1 MKKKTIAVCTA
12 LFGLLVIQNGVGQP
26 LHAEDQSAA
35 EATDVSVLELPEETV
50 PSSTESMEVPMS
62 SEEGTVPSTVPS
74 EEVPATS
81 SEDSQETV
89 SSAPVESETTPTS
102 SESST
107 SQSTEASTAPSET
120 STPTETS
127 ESTTPSSEPTSSST
141 SNVSSSSKEPTATT
155 PSSTETS
162 TEAVA
167 DEEPEKDKKPAA
179 SSSPAKQEQSVA
191 LPANTQSETF
201 NKERLPESAVSQLL
215 SEINGTTLDDSLR
228 VSEVA
233 ETDLKGF
240 ELPLLKTFTDKSK
253 AILIYEGIKQ
263 VGLFELSNEKNED
276 GKKIPLESTE
286 VLINTLLENLFDQSL
301 KTSHKEEIP
310 REEKQAGDLLYHQ
323 GKLLGLYLG
332 GDHYVTVGEPTT
344 KEIEEHSELA
354 NQKVAKIGL
363 LSKEKF
369 ADESLTVQRLAEN
382 KLTTYGKEVEKAY
395 PASMDFSENAQTQTF
410 IQAIAKSAQKL
421 GLDYDVFASV
431 MIAQAILESG
441 SGTSA
446 LSSAPNY
453 NLFGVKGSYQG
464 SSVSFAT
471 QEDRGNGELYTIQ
484 AAFRKYPSYA
494 QSLGDYVSLLRGG
507 IQGNELFYQD
517 TWRST
522 AKNYLRAADALTG
535 KYATDTTYNQK
546 ISSLIAAYH
555 LTQYDQTLS
564 ASTTSTSSI
573 MVGKEKIPET
583 YRKEMTYP
591 DYDGKNY
598 NVSGSYPVG
607 QCTWYA
613 YNRVAQLGK
622 SVDDYMGNGGEW
634 GATAKRLG
642 YETSQVPKAGWL
654 ISFTPGTAG
663 SDPNYGHV
671 AFVEAVTDEGILI
684 SEGNVVG
691 GTKISYRV
699 IGNDLAYSELVTYVE
714 PR

>member
-12 LFGLLVIQNGVGQP
+12 LFGLLVIQNGIGQP

-35 EATDVSVLELPEETV
+35 EATDTSVLELPEETV

-62 SEEGTVPSTVPS
+62 SEEVTVPSTVLS

-89 SSAPVESETTPTS
+89 SSAPVESETTPAS

-167 DEEPEKDKKPAA
+167 DEELEKDKKPAA

-215 SEINGTTLDDSLR
+215 SEINGTTIDASLR

-286 VLINTLLENLFDQSL
+286 VFINTLLENLFDQSL
-301 KTSHKEEIP
+301 KTIHKEEIP
-310 REEKQAGDLLYHQ
+310 REEKQAGDLLYRQ

-354 NQKVAKIGL
+354 DHKIIKIAL
-363 LSKEKF
+363 LSE
-369 ADESLTVQRLAEN
+369 DELEQESLTVQRLAEN

-410 IQAIAKSAQKL
+410 IQSIAKSAQKL

-464 SSVSFAT
+464 ASVSFAT

-555 LTQYDQTLS
+555 LTQYDQPLS

-573 MVGKEKIPET
+573 MVGKEKIPEA

-714 PR
+714 PK